1 VRASRPPSRGF
12 GAAGSD
18 AATAMNISIFP
29 FADSLVTHWDS
40 PAVLI
45 GKLAVIAALVAL
57 NGFFVACEFAIIK
70 VRASQLDAL
79 AEEGD
84 ARARFA
90 KYIRGHLD
98 AYLSATQLGI
108 TVASLALG
116 WIGEQFLVQ
125 MLQPFFALLHIYS
138 HAFVTSVSVALAFV
152 GITFL
157 HIVFGELGPK
167 YTAIAD
173 PLPVALRLVRP
184 LGAFYVLFKPAIW
197 LLHKSSNFLLQKV
210 LRRQPVTSTE
220 LAHTEEE
227 LRLIL
232 DQSEKS
238 EEVSPLGR
246 DLLTNVLDLR
256 RRVVRDI
263 MTPRGDVVYLDVEE
277 DFETNITK
285 ALDSRH
291 TRFPLCRENLD
302 NTIGLIHIKE
312 LVPMM
317 RDPNPDLMRIKR
329 ELIPVP
335 EMMALEKLL
344 NLFLT
349 RHAHLAIVVDEFGG
363 TVGMVT
369 LENVLEELVGDI
381 QDEFDTD
388 KEEFRKI
395 NANEFT
401 VDGALGLYELN
412 DLAKL
417 ELESADVSTV
427 GGYVT
432 HLLGHLPKQGEQV
445 KIDNY
450 LVTVSQTDS
459 RRVRQLHFKKL
470 SDKSE
475 AVTATKPDVAL

>member
-1 VRASRPPSRGF
+1 
-12 GAAGSD
+12 
-18 AATAMNISIFP
+18 MNMSILHP
-29 FADSLVTHWDS
+29 LRLPWGEALVTQWDP

-79 AEEGD
+79 ADEGN
-84 ARARFA
+84 ARALFA
-90 KYIRGHLD
+90 KYIRSHLD

-108 TVASLALG
+108 TLASLALG
-116 WIGEQFLVQ
+116 WLGEAFLVEI
-125 MLQPFFALLHIYS
+125 LEPFFAVLHIYS

-152 GITFL
+152 AITFM

-167 YTAIAD
+167 YTAIAN
-173 PLPVALRLVRP
+173 PLGVSLRLVRP
-184 LGAFYVLFKPAIW
+184 LGAFYFLFKPAIW
-197 LLHKSSNFLLQKV
+197 ALNKSSNFFLQTILK
-210 LRRQPVTSTE
+210 RQPVPATE
-220 LAHTEEE
+220 LAHSEEE

-232 DQSEKS
+232 EQSEKS

-263 MTPRGDVVYLDVEE
+263 MTPRGDVVYLDLED
-277 DFETNITK
+277 DFESNVQK
-285 ALDSRH
+285 AIQSRH

-302 NTIGLIHIKE
+302 NAVGLVHIKE
-312 LVPMM
+312 LLPMV
-317 RDPNPDLMRIKR
+317 RDPNPDLLRIKR

-335 EMMALEKLL
+335 EMMPLEKLL
-344 NLFLT
+344 NLFLGK
-349 RHAHLAIVVDEFGG
+349 HAHLAIVVDEFGG

-381 QDEFDTD
+381 QDEFDVE

-395 NANEFT
+395 SASEFT
-401 VDGALGLYELN
+401 VEGGLGLYELN
-412 DLAKL
+412 ELAKL
-417 ELESADVSTV
+417 DLESADVSTI

-445 KIDNY
+445 NIDDY
-450 LVTVSQTDS
+450 LVTVAQSDS
-459 RRVRQLHFKKL
+459 RRVKQLHFKKL
-470 SDKSE
+470 SDKSD
-475 AVTATKPDVAL
+475 ALTATKPDSAH

>member
-1 VRASRPPSRGF
+1 
-12 GAAGSD
+12 
-18 AATAMNISIFP
+18 M
-29 FADSLVTHWDS
+29 THWDT
-40 PAVLI
+40 PGVLL
-45 GKLAVIAALVAL
+45 GKLVVIAGLVGL

-70 VRASQLDAL
+70 VRASQLDEL
-79 AEEGD
+79 VEEGNE
-84 ARARFA
+84 RARFA

-98 AYLSATQLGI
+98 AYLSATQLGV

-116 WIGEQFLVQ
+116 WLGEEFLAH
-125 MLQPFFALLHIYS
+125 LLEPFFALANIHS
-138 HAFVTSVSVALAFV
+138 HAFVTSVSVTLAFV

-157 HIVFGELGPK
+157 HIVFGELAPK
-167 YTAIAD
+167 YTAIAN
-173 PLPVALRLVRP
+173 PLAVSLRLVRP
-184 LGAFYVLFKPAIW
+184 LAAFYFVFKPAIW
-197 LLHKSSNFLLQKV
+197 VLHKSSNFLLQTV
-210 LRRQPVTSTE
+210 LRRQPVAGTE

-232 DQSEKS
+232 EQSEKS
-238 EEVSPLGR
+238 QEVSPLGR
-246 DLLTNVLDLR
+246 KLLFNVLDLR
-256 RRVVRDI
+256 ERVVRDI
-263 MTPRGDVVYLDVEE
+263 MTPRGDVVYLDLED
-277 DFETNITK
+277 DFETNVKK
-285 ALDSRH
+285 AIASRH

-317 RDPNPDLMRIKR
+317 RDPQPDLLRIKR

-335 EMMALEKLL
+335 EMMPLEKLL
-344 NLFLT
+344 NLFLSK
-349 RHAHLAIVVDEFGG
+349 HAHLAIVVDEFGG

-381 QDEFDTD
+381 QDEFDTE

-395 NANEFT
+395 SANEFT

-417 ELESADVSTV
+417 ELENADVSTI

-450 LVTVSQTDS
+450 LVTVSQTDA
-459 RRVRQLHFKKL
+459 RRIRQLHFRKL
-470 SDKSE
+470 SE
-475 AVTATKPDVAL
+475 APAVAPATKPDVAL